1 MEDGREPGPRGR
13 SSPAATFARGDR
25 GARVRA
31 NRLLSRHLA
40 VVSGVDWAG
49 CGVVAVEKDGLVFN
63 RYAGRR
69 RIESRPI
76 AGAHDPALR
85 VFEFALPLE
94 LFPGCR
100 TKGLR
105 VGLGMGGR
113 HTRAEGR
120 PVELVFS
127 PLSLA
132 EVPPCVGRTFRL
144 RLASAR
150 PLVVRGS
157 VAPLRGGLAL
167 EPGKPRTVA
176 IPARRG
182 PLGPE
187 LDLAVQ
193 DGSGET
199 FVLHLFRYD
208 PLERTLALMEGL
220 VERLA
225 RKGLEVEAE
234 REQLS
239 RFRAEQRRLLSLRRP
254 AVASEREAFF
264 RARLAKRRLFFRDP
278 ELAPLGRV
286 LCVKR
291 QPFMP
296 SHNYSVILDSRGGP
310 GGGVEIVEI
319 PRRNGRLEPGE
330 ARARRIF
337 DAGEGIARNPTAD
350 FGHTLWAIRPDG
362 THPELVF
369 GNDIIQPNGYAS
381 GREVPGTSEVCC
393 IPISHFGDLNG
404 PIALLDIHKGRF
416 NPEAI
421 NIITPEV
428 PLPGLWPTEE
438 CFRDPYP
445 LSRDHVLCAHAPR
458 RRFALY
464 VVDRHG
470 DRELLYDDPGISTM
484 WPTPFQPRPR
494 PPVLPQAQE
503 ARGEW
508 GEFFVLDVYRGV
520 SPPVERGQAKY
531 IRVVEEVR
539 AGLERLPN
547 GEYRRDHPN
556 FMDWYATPVH
566 KVSGPWGW
574 PSYVAKASWGLARV
588 ERDGSARFLAPAGK
602 QLYLEL
608 LDENFNEL
616 QRMRSIVQLQ
626 PGERRGCIGCHEPR
640 SQAPPA
646 RLAEALAREPQRLQA
661 APWEQKPFS
670 YERVVQPVLE
680 ARCVRCHNAEDK
692 QGINLVGTL
701 DRDKVPVS
709 YRTLVSRG
717 YVHYADYRYNPG
729 GCEKVPPLSL
739 GTWRSR
745 LSKVLDGEHYDLKLT
760 RDEVL
765 RVKTWID
772 LNCPLWP
779 DYLYRP
785 KRPAAPTRTA
795 RGR

>member
-1 MEDGREPGPRGR
+1 MEQPIIGDDVDEVLKSWLDQENLEKLKAIENPAVHAFVADAVALCEPQRVFVCSDDPRDVAHVREQALALLERFGLADRLDHRPAELSIGERQRVAMARALLNRPRLLLADEPTGNLDTRASGEILEILRGLHAEGKTVVLVTHEPEIAAAAPRRVVMRDGRIIWQR
-13 SSPAATFARGDR
+13 SEY
-25 GARVRA
+25 
-31 NRLLSRHLA
+31 
-40 VVSGVDWAG
+40 VD
-49 CGVVAVEKDGLVFN
+49 
-63 RYAGRR
+63 
-69 RIESRPI
+69 
-76 AGAHDPALR
+76 
-85 VFEFALPLE
+85 
-94 LFPGCR
+94 
-100 TKGLR
+100 KG
-105 VGLGMGGR
+105 
-113 HTRAEGR
+113 
-120 PVELVFS
+120 
-127 PLSLA
+127 
-132 EVPPCVGRTFRL
+132 
-144 RLASAR
+144 
-150 PLVVRGS
+150 
-157 VAPLRGGLAL
+157 
-167 EPGKPRTVA
+167 
-176 IPARRG
+176 
-182 PLGPE
+182 
-187 LDLAVQ
+187 
-193 DGSGET
+193 
-199 FVLHLFRYD
+199 
-208 PLERTLALMEGL
+208 
-220 VERLA
+220 
-225 RKGLEVEAE
+225 
-234 REQLS
+234 
-239 RFRAEQRRLLSLRRP
+239 
-254 AVASEREAFF
+254 
-264 RARLAKRRLFFRDP
+264 
-278 ELAPLGRV
+278 
-286 LCVKR
+286 
-291 QPFMP
+291 
-296 SHNYSVILDSRGGP
+296 
-310 GGGVEIVEI
+310 
-319 PRRNGRLEPGE
+319 
-330 ARARRIF
+330 
-337 DAGEGIARNPTAD
+337 AD

-445 LSRDHVLCAHAPR
+445 LSRDHILCAHAPR

-494 PPVLPQAQE
+494 PPVLPQAHDAKGQ
-503 ARGEW
+503 W

-520 SPPVERGQAKY
+520 SPPVQRGQAKY

-616 QRMRSIVQLQ
+616 QRMRSVVQLQ

-670 YERVVQPVLE
+670 YERVVQPVLD

-692 QGINLVGTL
+692 RGINLVGTL

-795 RGR
+795 LGR